1 MQEAKVW
8 QMIGGGLTA
17 AACVGGAIMVF
28 DIGVRPQSL
37 VALATDLALGF
48 LFLAGVVG
56 IAAGRV
62 ICFLGGSSIGGEAK
76 WWSRLAALLC
86 LAGLVT
92 LGIAWMR
99 SNLNPTLSQ
108 ILLGFVA
115 SCALLIGIVLS
126 AGSRI
131 MAAATRRPSG
141 PG

>member
-1 MQEAKVW
+1 MPGVAVYALAAFCGGDDMQEAKVW

-62 ICFLGGSSIGGEAK
+62 ICFLGG
-76 WWSRLAALLC
+76 RHH
-86 LAGLVT
+86 V
-92 LGIAWMR
+92 
-99 SNLNPTLSQ
+99 
-108 ILLGFVA
+108 
-115 SCALLIGIVLS
+115 
-126 AGSRI
+126 
-131 MAAATRRPSG
+131 
-141 PG
+141 